1 MKFLIWSWF
10 ISQLMSLQKTFTVG
24 CLQAASVQESDDFM
38 KGHLYSID
46 ISGHIFRLTGSILK
60 LLKYKPNDVT
70 FNSLRPLI
78 LRLLI
83 KNFVAKWSRIWGFS
97 DWLDFYLLLGNIN
110 EWAPLH
116 KATFE
121 HSVIRWH
128 PLCLFN
134 CSRLSARCMTPCH
147 LQGSTSRSECVCVC
161 VREFRKCL
169 QNKLKTTILVFF
181 CHFDIFIVLKKLVF
195 MLSRPTI

>member
-1 MKFLIWSWF
+1 
-10 ISQLMSLQKTFTVG
+10 MSLQKNLLLAVFRQT
-24 CLQAASVQESDDFM
+24 ASVQESDDFM

-70 FNSLRPLI
+70 FHSLRPLI

-83 KNFVAKWSRIWGFS
+83 KNFVAKWSWIWGFS

-128 PLCLFN
+128 LLCLFN

-147 LQGSTSRSECVCVC
+147 LQGSTSGSNCVSVC
-161 VREFRKCL
+161 VRASVNLGNARETNWK
-169 QNKLKTTILVFF
+169 NSYHV
-181 CHFDIFIVLKKLVF
+181 IFLSFWHIHRVLKKKPVF
-195 MLSRPTI
+195 MLSRLTI